1 MAVWSRPGTLLT
13 LTQNAKRKRNPL
25 LSSCL
30 DVWPEPVLPPHISRS
45 FSPTCENSTTRPAVF
60 EPEFEFEQ
68 SYGAKFKYSDLK
80 LSKQSIPPTNG
91 QLEVSFTV
99 TNTGTLP
106 AEEVVQ
112 LYIRDEISSVRFWIC
127 DYDCVSGFAI

>member
-1 MAVWSRPGTLLT
+1 M
-13 LTQNAKRKRNPL
+13 
-25 LSSCL
+25 
-30 DVWPEPVLPPHISRS
+30 SRS

-112 LYIRDEISSVRFWIC
+112 LYIRDEISSVRFWI

>member
-1 MAVWSRPGTLLT
+1 
-13 LTQNAKRKRNPL
+13 
-25 LSSCL
+25 
-30 DVWPEPVLPPHISRS
+30 LPPHISRS

-112 LYIRDEISSVRFWIC
+112 LYIRDEISSVRFWI
-127 DYDCVSGFAI
+127 DYDCVSGFAF